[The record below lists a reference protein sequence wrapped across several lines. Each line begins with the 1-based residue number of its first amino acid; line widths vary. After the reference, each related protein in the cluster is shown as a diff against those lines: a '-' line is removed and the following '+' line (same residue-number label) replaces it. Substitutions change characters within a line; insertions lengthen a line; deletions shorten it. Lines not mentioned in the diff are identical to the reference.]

1 MVNHSKLHNPNYVG
15 PGIWYKMHLDAAWA
29 DTDDKKRV
37 VIEQIKYLQSNFPC
51 GECKEH
57 FENYI
62 RTHPLELTLGKS
74 PESLFL
80 WTFNFHNA
88 VNHRLKKPQ
97 VSYDDAK
104 KIFYNNSEFCAS
116 DCTKEEKKSKTPP
129 RLIPKDLPNYIL

>member
-1 MVNHSKLHNPNYVG
+1 MVNHSKLHNQNYIG
-15 PGIWYKMHLDAAWA
+15 PGIWYKMHLDGVWA
-29 DTDDKKRV
+29 DTDEKKRC
-37 VIEQIKYLQSNFPC
+37 VIDQIKYLQANFPC

-57 FENYI
+57 FADYI

-88 VNHRLKKPQ
+88 VNYRLKKPQ

-104 KIFYNNSEFCAS
+104 KIFYGNSEFCAS
-116 DCTKEEKKSKTPP
+116 DCAKEEKKIATPP
-129 RLIPKDLPNYIL
+129 KLVPKDFANYIL

>member
-1 MVNHSKLHNPNYVG
+1 MGNHSKLHNQNYIG
-15 PGIWYKMHLDAAWA
+15 PGLWYSMHINAAWA
-29 DTDDKKRV
+29 DTEEKKRC
-37 VIEQIKYLQSNFPC
+37 VIQQIKNLQEKFPC
-51 GECKEH
+51 NECKEH

-62 RTHPLELTLGKS
+62 RMHPLEITLNGG

-104 KIFYNNSEFCAS
+104 KIFYEDSIFCMK
-116 DCTKEEKKSKTPP
+116 DCDEEVKKTPV
-129 RLIPKDLPNYIL
+129 RLMPKDIPSYLL